1 MFGKFRGFVARNH
14 KIASAAVVGAVVLA
28 GSGVSGATGSTIVTT
43 AFSSETTQLTTYMGL
58 AAALVFVLLGIGV
71 GIRLAVKWIKFA
83 IGRGS

>member
-1 MFGKFRGFVARNH
+1 MNKFLSYLNRHR
-14 KIASAAVVGAVVLA
+14 IAVVSAVVG
-28 GSGVSGATGSTIVTT
+28 GATLASAGMAGATTTIVTA
-43 AFSSETTQLTTYMGL
+43 AFATETTQLTTYMGL

>member
-1 MFGKFRGFVARNH
+1 MDKFLGFLRRHAKAITVATS
-14 KIASAAVVGAVVLA
+14 ASLVLVA
-28 GSGVSGATGSTIVTT
+28 GGSAGATTTIVTS